1 MTPQETAHI
10 YAAILTLADCVDTL
24 SGNEQKTMIALM
36 ESLNMM
42 AGGVMGDIEAW
53 MMLTEADVVRQHA
66 LMN

>member
-24 SGNEQKTMIALM
+24 TGNERKTMIALM

-53 MMLTEADVVRQHA
+53 MMLTKVDVVRQNA
-66 LMN
+66 MMN